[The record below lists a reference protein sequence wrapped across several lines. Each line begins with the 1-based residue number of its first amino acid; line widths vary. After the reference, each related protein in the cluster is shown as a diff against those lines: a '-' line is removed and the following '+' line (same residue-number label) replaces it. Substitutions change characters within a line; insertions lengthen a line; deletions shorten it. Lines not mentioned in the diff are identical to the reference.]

1 MATVIDLKTHQRRPT
16 PLGRRK
22 SPNKVLG
29 GQKAAISRR
38 AREVHMAL
46 YRLTEGNT
54 AGLTTAIRKALD
66 EWRAQA
72 AADARTV
79 ERYVRDACDVMRADL
94 ERTHGPGYVEQLQ
107 DEPAS

>member
-1 MATVIDLKTHQRRPT
+1 MATVIELQTRRRRPIQVD
-16 PLGRRK
+16 RRK

-38 AREVHMAL
+38 EREIHMAL

-54 AGLTTAIRKALD
+54 AGLTTAIGKALD
-66 EWRAQA
+66 EWRAQV
-72 AADARTV
+72 AADARKV

-94 ERTHGPGYVEQLQ
+94 ERTHGLGHVEQME